1 MREKTALA
9 ASPFGLLRQMT
20 SELDRMFEDPW
31 TFRWPALPAEAAAT
45 FAPKVDVFEKDNRL
59 ITRVD
64 LPGVK
69 KEDVSVEVADGLL
82 TLTGERKIEKEEKK
96 DNVYRSECQYGSFF
110 RSVPLP
116 EGVKADEVKAT
127 FVNGVLEVSVP
138 LPVVAA
144 KAIPT
149 KIEVKEAA
157 AAPAKAAA

>member
-1 MREKTALA
+1 MREKKALV

-20 SELDRMFEDPW
+20 SELDRMFDDPW
-31 TFRWPALPAEAAAT
+31 TFRFGALPAATAAT

-59 ITRVD
+59 VTRVD

-69 KEDVSVEVADGLL
+69 KEDVSVEVSDGLL
-82 TLTGERKIEKEEKK
+82 TLTGERKTETEEKN
-96 DNVYRSECQYGSFF
+96 DNVYRSECQYGSFY

-116 EGVKADEVKAT
+116 EGVKPEDVKAT

-138 LPVVAA
+138 LPAVAA
-144 KAIPT
+144 KPAAT

-157 AAPAKAAA
+157 AGPAKAAA